1 MHLDSVDQK
10 TSRGFV
16 ADDMSQKLGGDA
28 WFTSKLIP
36 QYALGCRRMTP
47 GSEYLQS
54 LRKPNVGVVF
64 QSVSELTPT
73 GIIDSAGNHEEV
85 DIIIFATGFDTN
97 FTPSYKVL
105 GQGGRNLREEWKS
118 FPEAYLSI
126 MAEGFPNMFRT
137 WTSLD
142 WL

>member
-28 WFTSKLIP
+28 RFTSKLIP

-54 LRKPNVGVVF
+54 LRKPNVEVVF

-73 GIIDSAGNHEEV
+73 GIIDSVGNHEEV
-85 DIIIFATGFDTN
+85 DIIIFATGFDTS
-97 FTPSYKVL
+97 FTPS
-105 GQGGRNLREEWKS
+105 
-118 FPEAYLSI
+118 
-126 MAEGFPNMFRT
+126 
-137 WTSLD
+137 
-142 WL
+142 